1 VEGSKTVYVLS
12 SHVPPP
18 APAPGPAPPA
28 RRARGGEQPEHGH
41 RARHPHVAWVQWQ
54 KVVRGYH
61 FGLADMNLERE
72 EAESK
77 VPEWDGFGARP
88 DLDQQAAAAAAPT
101 QQHMRWRAYD
111 SGGWLIDDLQ
121 LFSKADDRAGV

>member
-1 VEGSKTVYVLS
+1 MTGCCT
-12 SHVPPP
+12 PRI
-18 APAPGPAPPA
+18 PG
-28 RRARGGEQPEHGH
+28 
-41 RARHPHVAWVQWQ
+41 
-54 KVVRGYH
+54 
-61 FGLADMNLERE
+61 E

-88 DLDQQAAAAAAPT
+88 DLDQQAAAAAPT